1 MHSRKTEGM
10 YRNLKGK
17 PVDRIDFDSPSAA
30 RDFVKRYNDVE
41 GFDIYGFTNYVYTF
55 INDYYAG
62 EIDYDPKLVSKVNID
77 IEVAADQGF
86 PDIQTADKEITAI
99 TMKKNDMY
107 VVLGCGEFDITK
119 LPEDVQPKVKYMNC
133 KDEAELLLK
142 FLDIWRSKWFSPDIV
157 TGWNVEFF
165 DIPYIVNRIKR
176 ILGEGMAKKL
186 SPWELL
192 EERTVTIAGRNNQV
206 YVPVGIAILDYMQ
219 MYRKFTFTM
228 QESYRLDHIANI
240 ELGERKLDYSEYE
253 SLFDL
258 YKKNYQLFIEY
269 NIKDVDLVDRLDEK
283 LKLIE
288 QVFAIAYDAK
298 VNYNDTFT
306 SVRMWDV
313 IIHNYLLS
321 QRIVVPALKLSEK
334 ERQIIGAYVKD
345 PQVGMHKWVV
355 SFDLNSLYPHLIMQY
370 NISPETY
377 TGHISAI
384 NGDDGVQ
391 KILDGYLNEPS
402 VRNQLT
408 ASNVACAASG
418 CMFDKDYQGFLPRLM
433 QNMYD
438 DRVVYKKRMID
449 AKKEHEINPTD
460 LTEKAIAQNHNM
472 QLAKK
477 IQLNSAY
484 GALSNAYFRWF
495 DNKLAES
502 ITLSG
507 QLSIK
512 WMEREINKYLNKLF
526 KTKDTDYVIACDTD
540 SMYITLDALVSQCGI
555 ENKPTSEIV
564 AFLDKVCEDRLEP
577 FIDVCYEQLSGYV
590 NAYEQKMKMK
600 REAIADKGIWTAKKR
615 YILNVWNNEGVSY
628 AEPKLKM
635 MGIEAVRSSTPA
647 SCRVNIKKAI
657 NIIMNKTEDDIIEFI
672 QKFRTEFSM
681 LPFEEVA
688 FPRGCKGLSEY
699 KDANS
704 IYRKA
709 TPIHV
714 RGALLYN
721 HMLKQKKLEQRFP
734 LIQEGD
740 KIKFCYMRLPNPIR
754 ENVFACPSTL
764 PRQLGLDQYID
775 YDLQYDKAFVDPIR
789 TILDAIGWRVEK
801 KASLDDFFM

>member
-1 MHSRKTEGM
+1 M
-10 YRNLKGK
+10 Y
-17 PVDRIDFDSPSAA
+17 I
-30 RDFVKRYNDVE
+30 
-41 GFDIYGFTNYVYTF
+41 
-55 INDYYAG
+55 
-62 EIDYDPKLVSKVNID
+62 
-77 IEVAADQGF
+77 
-86 PDIQTADKEITAI
+86 
-99 TMKKNDMY
+99 
-107 VVLGCGEFDITK
+107 VLGCGEFDITK
-119 LPEDVQPKVKYMNC
+119 LPEDVQPKVKYMLC
-133 KDEAELLLK
+133 KDEHDLLLK
-142 FLDIWRSKWFSPDIV
+142 YLDVWCSKWFSPDIV

-176 ILGEGMAKKL
+176 ILGDHMAKKL
-186 SPWELL
+186 SPWGLL
-192 EERTVTIAGRNNQV
+192 EERTVTIAGRDNQV

-269 NIKDVDLVDRLDEK
+269 NIKDVDLVDRLDDK

-288 QVFAIAYDAK
+288 QVFAIAYDGK

-321 QRIVVPALKLSEK
+321 QNIVVPQLKVSEK

-370 NISPETY
+370 NISPETFV
-377 TGHISAI
+377 GHISAI

-402 VRNQLT
+402 VRNQLVS
-408 ASNVACAASG
+408 SNVTVAASG
-418 CMFDKDYQGFLPRLM
+418 CMFDKDYQGFLSKLM
-433 QNMYD
+433 QKMYD
-438 DRVVYKKRMID
+438 DRVVYKKRMLE
-449 AKKEHEINPTD
+449 AKKEHEVNPSE

-512 WMEREINKYLNKLF
+512 WIEREMNKYLNKLF
-526 KTKDTDYVIACDTD
+526 KTKDVDYVIACDTD
-540 SMYITLDALVSQCGI
+540 SMYITLERLVSQCDLEG
-555 ENKPTSEIV
+555 KPTEEV
-564 AFLDKVCEDRLEP
+564 VKFLDRVCEDKIEP
-577 FIDVCYEQLSGYV
+577 YIESCYEQLSGYV
-590 NAYEQKMKMK
+590 NAYSQKMKMK
-600 REAIADKGIWTAKKR
+600 REAIANKGIWTAKKR
-615 YILNVWNNEGVSY
+615 YILNVWNNEGVQY
-628 AEPKLKM
+628 TEPKLKM

-657 NIIMNKTEDDIIEFI
+657 NIIMNKTEDDTIEFI
-672 QKFRTEFSM
+672 QKFRSEFSK

-688 FPRGCKGLSEY
+688 FPRGCKGLSDY
-699 KDANS
+699 KDASS
-704 IYRKA
+704 IYKKA

-721 HMLKQKKLEQRFP
+721 HFLKQKKLEQRFP

-740 KIKFCYMRLPNPIR
+740 KIKFCYMKLPNPVR

-775 YDLQYDKAFVDPIR
+775 YDTQYEKAFVDPIR

-801 KASLDDFFM
+801 RASLDSFFI